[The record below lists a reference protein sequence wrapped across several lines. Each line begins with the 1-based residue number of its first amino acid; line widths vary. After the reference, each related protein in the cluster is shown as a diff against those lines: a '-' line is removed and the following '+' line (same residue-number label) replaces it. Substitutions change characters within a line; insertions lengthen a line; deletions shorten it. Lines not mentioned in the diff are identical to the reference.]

1 MITRAGS
8 GVAIALLAA
17 ALLSACGTSTDAP
30 RKPAGTATVAGASAT
45 APTALFVAHD
55 FVGDDVFGHGIEGPT
70 VGPDG
75 AVYVVGYGPKAGI
88 ARVTTQPDGSGKAR
102 LFLNLA
108 DGRTPNALQY
118 TTGGDMYVADYT
130 GHNVLRIDMA
140 TDTVSVYAHLD
151 GAHQPNDIAFAPDG
165 TIYASD
171 PDWKNGTGQLWKIT
185 PGGHATVIETG
196 MGTTNG
202 IEVSPDGKH
211 LYVNESVQRKVWK
224 YDIRPDGSLTRKRL
238 FLRFDDAGLD
248 GMRCDTHGNLYIA
261 RYGAGRVLVVSPGG
275 KILHKVELKG
285 KDPTNL
291 VFGGPDKRQVYV
303 TLQDRGAIETFRSKY
318 PGRPYP
324 PSPQ

>member
-1 MITRAGS
+1 MSADAPATSTTIAKATT
-8 GVAIALLAA
+8 VAI
-17 ALLSACGTSTDAP
+17 THTQ
-30 RKPAGTATVAGASAT
+30 SAT
-45 APTALFVAHD
+45 PGPLFVAHD

-75 AVYVVGYGPKAGI
+75 TVYVVGYGPKAGI
-88 ARVTTQPDGSGKAR
+88 AAVATQADGSGKASA
-102 LFLNLA
+102 FLNLA

-118 TTGGDMYVADYT
+118 TTGGDIYVADYT

-140 TDTVSVYAHLD
+140 TDKVSVYAHLE

-185 PGGHATVIETG
+185 PGGHASVIETG

-224 YDIRPDGSLTRKRL
+224 YDIEADGSLSHKRL
-238 FLRFDDAGLD
+238 LLSFDDAGLD
-248 GMRCDTHGNLYIA
+248 GMRCDTRGNLYIA
-261 RYGAGRVLVVSPGG
+261 RYGAGRVLVVSPEGQ
-275 KILHKVELKG
+275 ILHKVELKG
-285 KDPTNL
+285 QDPTNL
-291 VFGGPDKRQVYV
+291 AFGGDDKRRVYV

-324 PSPQ
+324 PSPKSGS